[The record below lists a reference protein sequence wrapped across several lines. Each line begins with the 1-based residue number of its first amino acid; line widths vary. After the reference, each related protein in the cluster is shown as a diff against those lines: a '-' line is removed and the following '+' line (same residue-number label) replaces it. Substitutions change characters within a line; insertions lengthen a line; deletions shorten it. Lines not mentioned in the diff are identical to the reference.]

1 MEELTG
7 CDATVMIAVS
17 EIDANLYY
25 ATRFAAPDPFI
36 FVQAGAE
43 KIAVMS
49 DLEMDRARSQA
60 RVDTVLSYSAYERR
74 AREKGVDAPTL
85 LDVLDLVLREQGA
98 RHLLVPGNF
107 GVVYA
112 DGLRAKGYTLAVK
125 REPFFEARLVKSEE
139 EIEAIAET
147 QRATEEAVGAAISAI
162 RAAKVE
168 DDGFLCLDGE
178 QLTAEGLKKIM
189 HVKLMEYECVAQ
201 HTIVAPSLQGVDP
214 HHHGHGPIRANESI
228 VIDVFPRSVRSR
240 YFADM
245 SRTVVKGKASPKLRA
260 MYKAVL
266 SAQECGMELIRD
278 GADGRAIH
286 TAVNAVLEKDGFYTG
301 MVNGRMQGFF
311 HGTGHG
317 VGLDIHEPPR
327 INKSGEVLR
336 GGYVVTVEPGLYY
349 LDAGAIRIEDLVVV
363 TEAGCRNLTNF
374 PKEISE
380 FEID

>member
-7 CDATVMIAVS
+7 CDATVMISAS

-74 AREKGVDAPTL
+74 AREKGADAPSA
-85 LDVLDLVLREQGA
+85 LDVLDLVLRERGA
-98 RHLLVPGNF
+98 HHLLVPGNF
-107 GVVYA
+107 GIEYA
-112 DGLRAKGYTLAVK
+112 DGLRARGYTVAVK
-125 REPFFEARLVKSEE
+125 REPFFEARLMKSEE
-139 EIEAIAET
+139 EIEAIAAT
-147 QRATEEAVGAAISAI
+147 QRATEEAVDAAISAI
-162 RAAKVE
+162 QAAKVE
-168 DDGFLCLDGE
+168 SSGFLYLDGE
-178 QLTAEGLKKIM
+178 LLTAETLKKIM
-189 HVKLMEYECVAQ
+189 HVTLMERECMAQ
-201 HTIVAPSLQGVDP
+201 HTIVAPGLQGVDP
-214 HHHGHGPIRANESI
+214 HHSGNGPIRAHESI
-228 VIDVFPRSVRSR
+228 VIDLFPRSERSR

-260 MYKAVL
+260 MYRAVL
-266 SAQECGMELIRD
+266 NAQERGIELIRD
-278 GADGRAIH
+278 GADGKTIH
-286 TAVNAVLEKDGFYTG
+286 AEVNAVMEKDGFTTG
-301 MVNGRMQGFF
+301 MVGGRMQGFF

-327 INKSGEVLR
+327 INKTGAALR
-336 GGYVVTVEPGLYY
+336 TGHVVTVEPGLYY

-363 TEAGCRNLTNF
+363 TGAGCRNLTNF
-374 PKEISE
+374 PKGIGEL
-380 FEID
+380 EID